1 MFEYGKYQCYDIR
14 TWVQDKKIESDHN
27 VNQMIKIEIT
37 KQVNKAVW
45 EIINCGLKSR
55 GAGMKIR

>member
-1 MFEYGKYQCYDIR
+1 MGTKQ
-14 TWVQDKKIESDHN
+14 KKNESNHN

-45 EIINCGLKSR
+45 EIINCGFEIPRRRDENPLK
-55 GAGMKIR
+55 GMNNYDLTIVI

>member
-1 MFEYGKYQCYDIR
+1 MIERGGDKYK
-14 TWVQDKKIESDHN
+14 TKFESDHN